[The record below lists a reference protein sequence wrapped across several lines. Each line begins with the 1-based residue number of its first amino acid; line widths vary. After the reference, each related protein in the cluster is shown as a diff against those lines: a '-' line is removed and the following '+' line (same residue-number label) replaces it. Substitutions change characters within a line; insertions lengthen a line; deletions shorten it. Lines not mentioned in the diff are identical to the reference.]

1 MYILFAKEGRNL
13 LMLADFY
20 DAYLQNIT
28 KFQNKNLEEWN
39 EERINLEKE
48 FFPLDPKDETTS
60 LKKFLDKIAFHTYCE
75 KNIFALLHEMLHEPD
90 THNKNLRRPTTYPLH
105 FIIDKKEFFLQEIAI
120 ESIKKA
126 ATMMSIIMTHN
137 PGIITLLK
145 RYLHCHNPE
154 VNFDAIQD
162 KLQDKKKQ
170 PLEEIL
176 LSIPYRNNDS
186 MRDKISTFVDEFRK
200 CMKQHRKMCTIAKA
214 LIIPP
219 VTNEP
224 RGYPLSNNALAY
236 YQRANRLLIEA
247 LKIAKKDCFI
257 TLAEIKTLSENM
269 LRNCPRVTLT
279 MNALENEIVGLQ
291 KFSFRHLF
299 ESKAD
304 ALTAL
309 NLLMDQLAH
318 IDITQNKE
326 DCNVNIESLIRAT
339 INSPA
344 LTPERFSALKAS
356 LLKKINPL
364 EEGELP
370 DISPSNTNPRGLT
383 SQ

>member
-1 MYILFAKEGRNL
+1 
-13 LMLADFY
+13 
-20 DAYLQNIT
+20 
-28 KFQNKNLEEWN
+28 
-39 EERINLEKE
+39 
-48 FFPLDPKDETTS
+48 
-60 LKKFLDKIAFHTYCE
+60 
-75 KNIFALLHEMLHEPD
+75 
-90 THNKNLRRPTTYPLH
+90 
-105 FIIDKKEFFLQEIAI
+105 
-120 ESIKKA
+120 
-126 ATMMSIIMTHN
+126 
-137 PGIITLLK
+137 
-145 RYLHCHNPE
+145 
-154 VNFDAIQD
+154 
-162 KLQDKKKQ
+162 
-170 PLEEIL
+170 
-176 LSIPYRNNDS
+176 
-186 MRDKISTFVDEFRK
+186 
-200 CMKQHRKMCTIAKA
+200 
-214 LIIPP
+214 
-219 VTNEP
+219 
-224 RGYPLSNNALAY
+224 
-236 YQRANRLLIEA
+236 
-247 LKIAKKDCFI
+247 
-257 TLAEIKTLSENM
+257 M